1 MGCCASAPKAAEFL
15 TDEQPAP
22 PNGYLHD
29 GMPAEGLTVPVWSNK
44 HTDMYHKGTRGAIEN
59 DTITY
64 AYSGDDKNTPETI
77 KICLGNEG
85 DTRDGQPE
93 TLPIAA
99 SGAQIAT
106 LSMPPHMAFG
116 IAAVLR
122 DSKGGVIAVVA
133 TAQKE
138 RPSGSNSTTINI
150 WGTKPIPGAAPANV
164 GGITGLYLW
173 GKAERTGGSLWGSN
187 IFTISRAA
195 SGGAMSVF
203 AKGSP
208 INGLQY
214 WQYKFETPGGQGL
227 MLATFTPGTK
237 SRRSFEKVFD
247 IQCAK
252 GVDAAFAI
260 CMMAAMQLGKD
271 ELIFEA
277 CNAGIGESGDR

>member
-44 HTDMYHKGTRGAIEN
+44 HDDMYHKGTRGAIEN
-59 DTITY
+59 DTVTY
-64 AYSGDDKNTPETI
+64 AYGDGWVTI
-77 KICLGNEG
+77 KTCLGNEG
-85 DTRDGQPE
+85 DTSDGQPE
-93 TLPIAA
+93 TLPIAV

-150 WGTKPIPGAAPANV
+150 WGTKSIPGAAPANV

-173 GKAERTGGSLWGSN
+173 GKAERKGGSASLWGSN

-208 INGLQY
+208 INGFQY

-237 SRRSFEKVFD
+237 RTLEKVFD

-271 ELIFEA
+271 ELIVEA
-277 CNAGIGESGDR
+277 RNAGGPGSGGDLPT